1 MSERP
6 FEETDH
12 GMQQNAEVM
21 PGFGTGSPQNGAGR
35 EPDKDLVNLSYKCPN
50 CTMPL
55 KFDNEMKRFVREYC
69 DGSFLLEE
77 IKDAADGK
85 EGYNWHEY
93 KEELDEEELVG
104 TKSYVCKF
112 CGAEIV
118 TDAVTSAT
126 KCPYC
131 GNVLL
136 VAESLTGMLR
146 PNKIIPFEVDRDQLI
161 TLFNKFVKKK
171 HFVPKQFKDN
181 PVLKE
186 VMGVY
191 EPFWLYESGVDGR
204 VDYTATKVRSWSDS
218 KYDYTETKYYEV
230 DVSGEVHYMNVPAD
244 GSKRLDD
251 NTMDSLE
258 PFDYSKMI
266 DFEPGYLSGHLAERF
281 DVDADANL
289 ERTKLRMWNSTEAQF
304 RGSVQGYSSVSHR
317 SSSLRQ
323 FDRNVKYAL
332 FPIYVFAIDYQGKRY
347 DYAVNGQTG
356 KIVGELPFSKSMYR
370 KWKWIRIALITAAAY
385 VIGFFLN

>member
-1 MSERP
+1 MSERS
-6 FEETDH
+6 FDENGNEILQND
-12 GMQQNAEVM
+12 GMQPEQTQFTA
-21 PGFGTGSPQNGAGR
+21 GAGTDR
-35 EPDKDLVNLSYKCPN
+35 DMVNLSYKCPN

-55 KFDNEMKRFVREYC
+55 RFDNEMKRFVCEYC

-77 IKDAADGK
+77 IKDAANGE

-93 KEELDEEELVG
+93 KEELHEEVLTG

-118 TDAVTSAT
+118 ADAVTSAT

-136 VAESLTGMLR
+136 VSESLTGMLR
-146 PNKIIPFEVDRDQLI
+146 PNKLIPFEIDRDRLRE
-161 TLFNKFVKKK
+161 LFNAFVKTKN
-171 HFVPKQFKDN
+171 FVPKEFKDN
-181 PVLKE
+181 PVFKDI
-186 VMGVY
+186 MGVY
-191 EPFWLYESGVDGR
+191 EPFWLYDSGVDGS
-204 VDYTATKVRSWSDS
+204 VNYTATKVRHWSDAS
-218 KYDYTETKYYEV
+218 YDYTETKYYEI
-230 DVSGEVHYMNVPAD
+230 DVAGQVKYREVPAD

-266 DFEPGYLSGHLAERF
+266 DFEPGYLSGYLAERF

-304 RGSVQGYSSVSHR
+304 RSQVEGYSSVSHK
-317 SSSLRQ
+317 SSNLRQ
-323 FDRNVKYAL
+323 FDRNVQYAL
-332 FPIYVFAIDYQGKRY
+332 FPIYVFAIEYKDKMYN
-347 DYAVNGQTG
+347 YAVNGQTG
-356 KIVGELPFSKSMYR
+356 KIVGELPFSKGLYR
-370 KWKWIRIALITAAAY
+370 KWKWLRIGLITAAAY
-385 VIGFFLN
+385 IIGFFLS

>member
-6 FEETDH
+6 FEENNGIEQDA
-12 GMQQNAEVM
+12 GYQQTVV
-21 PGFGTGSPQNGAGR
+21 PQAVPSAAGADVDR
-35 EPDKDLVNLSYKCPN
+35 DLVNLSYKCPN

-55 KFDNEMKRFVREYC
+55 KFDNEMKRFVCEYC
-69 DGSFLLEE
+69 DGSFLLDE
-77 IKDAADGK
+77 IKDAADGQ
-85 EGYNWHEY
+85 EGYDWSEY
-93 KEELDEEELVG
+93 KEEIHEEILTG

-146 PNKIIPFEVDRDQLI
+146 PNKIIPFEIDREQLL
-161 TLFNKFVKKK
+161 TLFNAFVKKK
-171 HFVPKQFKDN
+171 NFVPKQFKNN

-186 VMGVY
+186 VQGVY
-191 EPFWLYESGVDGR
+191 EPFWLYDSGVDGQ
-204 VDYTATKVRSWSDS
+204 VGYTATKTRSWSDAS
-218 KYDYTETKYYEV
+218 YNYTETKYYEV
-230 DVSGEVHYMNVPAD
+230 DVSGEVHYQNVPAD

-304 RGSVQGYSSVSHR
+304 RGSVQGYSSVSR
-317 SSSLRQ
+317 KGSSLRQ
-323 FDRNVKYAL
+323 FERDVRYAL
-332 FPIYVFAIDYQGKRY
+332 FPIYVFAIEYQGKRY